1 MQLVIGDKFASSWS
15 LRPWLVLKA
24 IGQPFE
30 EIPVKLRQPGTA
42 EAIARYSPSGKV
54 PALIDGDLVIWDSL
68 AISEYLADRFPEAKL
83 WPEDREARAIAR
95 AVSAEMHAGFASLRG
110 ELSMDLNMHTRVAE
124 ISEMTRDDIRRI
136 VRMWTDVRGRYG
148 KDGPFLFGAWS
159 IADAFYTPVATRFR
173 TYGVRLTDFGDLGAA
188 GAYCEVLLEQP
199 AFREWEAGARAEAGE
214 H

>member
-1 MQLVIGDKFASSWS
+1 M
-15 LRPWLVLKA
+15 
-24 IGQPFE
+24 
-30 EIPVKLRQPGTA
+30 
-42 EAIARYSPSGKV
+42 
-54 PALIDGDLVIWDSL
+54 IWDSL

-199 AFREWEAGARAEAGE
+199 AFREWEAGARAEAGG